1 MSNMKEMLSKKP
13 FLTTVVAFFVFYA
26 FFYMGVSSLLF
37 GISLGLI
44 SFGLEVKMEI
54 SVAVMILSGLLYPTI
69 AGLFRRR
76 EGFTAPAGD
85 AVMVTQEGPI
95 TQIVK
100 RIQGIQGASGVQGV
114 LSASF
119 AEGFADANSDSGAG
133 SDGKQDKNT
142 ETSAGDKPA
151 SVSESSISQV
161 LQQTLDAQKTVP
173 AVQAAVETKKESS
186 QKSGFQNGKA
196 GEFKLGQ
203 IPTELEGGVHIDA
216 GTTLMNALKGLNP
229 DQVKSMTEDT
239 QKLMETQKSLMGML
253 STMKPMLNDGKQ
265 LLDTF
270 NDMFGKQ

>member
-1 MSNMKEMLSKKP
+1 MSNMKDMLSKKP
-13 FLTTVVAFFVFYA
+13 FLTSIVALFMFYA

-37 GISLGLI
+37 GVAIGLI
-44 SFGLEVKMEI
+44 SFGLEVKLEI
-54 SVAVMILSGLLYPTI
+54 AVAIMIL
-69 AGLFRRR
+69 AGLVYPMLAGYFRRR

-85 AVMVTQEGPI
+85 AMMVTQQGPI
-95 TQIVK
+95 TQIIK

-119 AEGFADANSDSGAG
+119 AEGFADANADSGAG
-133 SDGKQDKNT
+133 SDGKQDKQA

-151 SVSESSISQV
+151 SVNETSISQV
-161 LQQTLDAQKTVP
+161 LQQTLDAQKSVP
-173 AVQAAVETKKESS
+173 AVKVETEKKSEEKT
-186 QKSGFQNGKA
+186 KSGFQNGKA

-203 IPTELEGGVHIDA
+203 IPTELEGGIHIDA

-229 DQVKSMTEDT
+229 DQIKSMTDDT

-253 STMKPMLNDGKQ
+253 NTMKPMLNDGKQ

>member
-1 MSNMKEMLSKKP
+1 MPNMKEMLSKKP
-13 FLTTVVAFFVFYA
+13 FLTTVVALFVFYA

-37 GISLGLI
+37 GVAIGLI
-44 SFGLEVKMEI
+44 SVGLEVKMEI
-54 SVAVMILSGLLYPTI
+54 AVAVMILSGLLYPVI
-69 AGLFRRR
+69 VGLFRRR
-76 EGFTAPAGD
+76 EGFTAPAED
-85 AVMVTQEGPI
+85 SVMVTQQGPV
-95 TQIVK
+95 TQIIK
-100 RIQGIQGASGVQGV
+100 RIQGMQGAPGVQGV

-119 AEGFADANSDSGAG
+119 AEGFADVNSDAGAG
-133 SDGKQDKNT
+133 SDGKLKKDE

-151 SVSESSISQV
+151 SVTETSVSQV
-161 LQQTLDAQKTVP
+161 LQQTLDAQKSVP
-173 AVQAAVETKKESS
+173 AVAAEVKKDAP
-186 QKSGFQNGKA
+186 KTTSGFQNGKA

-229 DQVKSMTEDT
+229 DQVKAMTEDT

-253 STMKPMLNDGKQ
+253 NTMKPMLSDGKQ